1 MKQANCEAV
10 LIAAMALADGEEE
23 TGLSRAQVEAHL
35 AQCET
40 CGSETAQV
48 ARTVRLLEIRERRV
62 YDADLWPAI
71 EQRISK
77 KAMPSTLVFWALGI
91 ALIAYKLFEML
102 PEDAPGYIFRIVPV
116 IVIAAAFIFIK
127 ENPFKIKTELILER

>member
-1 MKQANCEAV
+1 MKQANCEDV

-23 TGLSRAQVEAHL
+23 TGLSGAQVEAHL
-35 AQCET
+35 ARCET
-40 CGSETAQV
+40 CRSETAQV
-48 ARTVRLLEIRERRV
+48 SRTVHLLESGERRI
-62 YDADLWPAI
+62 YDADLWPVI

-77 KAMPSTLVFWALGI
+77 KAMPPTLVFWALGI

-116 IVIAAAFIFIK
+116 LVIAAAFIFIK

>member
-1 MKQANCEAV
+1 MKQANCDDV

-23 TGLSRAQVEAHL
+23 TGLSGAQVEAHL
-35 AQCET
+35 ARCET
-40 CGSETAQV
+40 CRSETAQV
-48 ARTVRLLEIRERRV
+48 SRTVHLLKARERRV
-62 YDADLWPAI
+62 YDADLWPEI
-71 EQRISK
+71 EQRITK
-77 KAMPSTLVFWALGI
+77 KAMPSAPVLWALGI

-116 IVIAAAFIFIK
+116 IAIAAAFIFIK

>member
-1 MKQANCEAV
+1 MNQANCEDV

-23 TGLSRAQVEAHL
+23 TGLSGAQVEAHL
-35 AQCET
+35 ARCET
-40 CGSETAQV
+40 CRPEMAQIS
-48 ARTVRLLEIRERRV
+48 RTVHLLESSERRV
-62 YDADLWPAI
+62 YDADLWPVI

-77 KAMPSTLVFWALGI
+77 KARPVAVVFWALGI

-102 PEDAPGYIFRIVPV
+102 PEDAPGYVFRVVPV